1 MSQTNVLFW
10 GNNQHSLLSPLPN
23 KTFPRPSQAS
33 IPYQVVDLA
42 ASEKHIAFVTQDGS
56 LYTYGLNLDG
66 RLGIGGKP
74 DARFSISNPAK
85 VKLSAPV
92 FKVKCGF
99 SHTCVQLI
107 NQELYAWGLGDYG
120 ALGTGEFKS
129 RGTPGKVQV
138 KGKISNFSCGAMHS
152 GFIDSEGNIFTC
164 GSNEYG
170 ELGVNRP
177 EKIAT
182 PILVS
187 FSQKAKQI

>member
-1 MSQTNVLFW
+1 MNQTNILFW
-10 GNNQHSLLSPLPN
+10 GNNQHSLLSPQPN
-23 KTFPRPSQAS
+23 KTFPKPSLNV
-33 IPYQVVDLA
+33 IPHQVIDIA

-66 RLGIGGKP
+66 RLGIGAKP
-74 DARFSISNPAK
+74 DTYYNMSNPVK
-85 VKLSAPV
+85 VKLPTSVIKA
-92 FKVKCGF
+92 KCGF

-129 RGTPGKVQV
+129 RSTPGKVLV

-152 GFIDSEGNIFTC
+152 GFIDSEGNILTC

-170 ELGVNRP
+170 
-177 EKIAT
+177 
-182 PILVS
+182 
-187 FSQKAKQI
+187 